1 MKVLF
6 VFEFG
11 LLHYRL
17 PILERIAADDS
28 VEKVDIMHTLEHT
41 NGKYGFT
48 ELKTQTKNIWRF
60 KYIPEVKNLLDKYDV
75 IVFSFN
81 LWRPSWF
88 YALGKPRK
96 AKYIFWGQGFGRENN
111 TLIARL
117 ARVYFAN
124 WADALIFYTP
134 TECAKFEKYGVP
146 RKKMF
151 VAQNTLHIPNA
162 SPTTDSAKTD
172 LLYVGRIQKRKGV
185 DDLLR
190 AFAMVVNEIP
200 EAVKVRVIGDAINP
214 EDKTELQ
221 NLAAE
226 LGLQQRVTFEPGVFD
241 DDALKEKF
249 ANSIAYVSPNHVG
262 LGVVHSF
269 AYGVPVITNKNRM
282 HAPEFEYC
290 NDENSILYEGEL
302 NELAASIKLL
312 CNNPALQKQLGEAG
326 YEYYDNN
333 LRVHNMVNGFLD
345 SFHYALGNKKQVP
358 VEA

>member
-17 PILERIAADDS
+17 PILERIAADAS
-28 VEKVDIMHTLEHT
+28 VEKLDIMHTLDHSNKE
-41 NGKYGFT
+41 YGFT
-48 ELKTQTKNIWRF
+48 ELKVKTKTFWKF
-60 KYIPEVKNLLDKYDV
+60 KLIPEVNNLLDKYDV

-96 AKYIFWGQGFGRENN
+96 AKYILWGQGFGRGKNY
-111 TLIARL
+111 LVAQLVRI
-117 ARVYFAN
+117 YFAK

-134 TECAKFEKYGVP
+134 TECARFTKHGIP
-146 RKKMF
+146 REKMF
-151 VAQNTLHIPNA
+151 VAQNTLHISNA
-162 SPTTDSAKTD
+162 APTTDSAKTD
-172 LLYVGRIQKRKGV
+172 LLYVGRIQKRKGL

-190 AFAMVVNEIP
+190 AFAMVKNEIP
-200 EAVKVRVIGDAINP
+200 DAVTIRVVGDAINP

-221 NLAAE
+221 HLTAE
-226 LGLQQRVTFEPGVFD
+226 LGLEQRVTFEPGVFD
-241 DDALKEKF
+241 DEALKEKF

-269 AYGVPVITNKNRM
+269 AYGVPVITNKTRK

-290 NDENSILYEGEL
+290 NDENSVLYEGEL
-302 NELAASIKLL
+302 KELAASIKLL
-312 CNNPALQKQLGEAG
+312 CNNPTLQKQLGQAA
-326 YEYYDNN
+326 YQYYDNN

-345 SFHYALGNKKQVP
+345 SFHYALNEKSVS
-358 VEA
+358 V